1 MDRKQSQKPTFPSSS
16 CPVFSFVSICPT
28 LYCPHATRSLIY
40 STLACTSYQSTR
52 LLLPRPLFVGV
63 LGPHHPWLPSSVEL
77 KVAPRPGFCD
87 TAFPPF
93 SHRLSFA
100 GSLSPAWGLLPV
112 GCQVRL
118 SHSVLP
124 SLSLCAGDSQV
135 YVYRPTLTS
144 ILGSDPN
151 TPRVYLRLTVS
162 WVTQAQHFQNGI
174 NPPPPKAASLSVY
187 HNFVYYK
194 FNSQL
199 IWGMHFYFIF
209 RNLLFIHL

>member
-93 SHRLSFA
+93 SHRLSFFRRI
-100 GSLSPAWGLLPV
+100 SLSCLGAPPSWVLGTPLTLCAALSLPV
-112 GCQVRL
+112 C
-118 SHSVLP
+118 
-124 SLSLCAGDSQV
+124 
-135 YVYRPTLTS
+135 
-144 ILGSDPN
+144 
-151 TPRVYLRLTVS
+151 
-162 WVTQAQHFQNGI
+162 W
-174 NPPPPKAASLSVY
+174 
-187 HNFVYYK
+187 
-194 FNSQL
+194 
-199 IWGMHFYFIF
+199 
-209 RNLLFIHL
+209 